1 MENKIDF
8 IITWVDGNDEKWKA
22 EKNKYSKN
30 LDYHNKWYRNW
41 RTLKYWFRGV
51 ERFSPWVNK
60 IHFVTWGHLPDWLD
74 VNHPKINIVN
84 HKEFIPEEWLPTF
97 NPHAIE
103 LNLHR
108 IKKLSDKFV
117 YFNDDM
123 FLLKK
128 VKSSIFFYNNLPC
141 DSLILDLVHPSRDP
155 FNSALFNSMAII
167 NHHFNKKVMLKN
179 NLFKTFNLKYHKHLL
194 RTLLLLPFTNFS
206 GIYNPHLPISYSKK
220 IFDEV
225 WNKEE
230 KILKNTC
237 KHKFR
242 NRSDVSHWIFRYWQL
257 VSGNFIPSK
266 IQGKLMAISKDKESI
281 INSIHKQSYKI
292 ICINDEDLL
301 EDYDII
307 KKDLLSAFDKL
318 LPDKCSYEL
327 IE

>member
-1 MENKIDF
+1 
-8 IITWVDGNDEKWKA
+8 
-22 EKNKYSKN
+22 
-30 LDYHNKWYRNW
+30 
-41 RTLKYWFRGV
+41 
-51 ERFSPWVNK
+51 
-60 IHFVTWGHLPDWLD
+60 
-74 VNHPKINIVN
+74 
-84 HKEFIPEEWLPTF
+84 
-97 NPHAIE
+97 
-103 LNLHR
+103 
-108 IKKLSDKFV
+108 
-117 YFNDDM
+117 
-123 FLLKK
+123 
-128 VKSSIFFYNNLPC
+128 
-141 DSLILDLVHPSRDP
+141 
-155 FNSALFNSMAII
+155 
-167 NHHFNKKVMLKN
+167 
-179 NLFKTFNLKYHKHLL
+179 
-194 RTLLLLPFTNFS
+194 
-206 GIYNPHLPISYSKK
+206 
-220 IFDEV
+220 V